1 MVGYANQGRFL
12 CALLVTGCVAEDVD
26 NNDAGTTSA
35 AASTSADTE
44 VGEAPGSDSS
54 TGAPDGT
61 SSGPSMSTGETSAAT
76 TLPPTDGE
84 VGDEGSTGT
93 PLPEGPGCSV
103 QVVTHGELFDPLPKG
118 EEAGLFPV
126 SVGEALEDFCGCHT
140 LMSNAQNI
148 EHPGLE
154 APGGTLFLEYSDIGR
169 PFGGGTLGDAM
180 AEEVFGYAMPP
191 GSCSY
196 PSDPANILRK
206 WFEEGMPDGSNF
218 TPPKG

>member
-1 MVGYANQGRFL
+1 MVVTANRGRL
-12 CALLVTGCVAEDVD
+12 LSALLVVSCVAEQDD
-26 NNDAGTTSA
+26 NDGTDGTTSA
-35 AASTSADTE
+35 VSTSADTE
-44 VGEAPGSDSS
+44 VGETPGAESS
-54 TGAPDGT
+54 TSASVGT
-61 SSGPSMSTGETSAAT
+61 STGSSTSASGVTSAAT

-84 VGDEGSTGT
+84 VGDESSTGV

-126 SVGEALEDFCGCHT
+126 SVGEALEDYCGCHT

-154 APGGTLFLEYSDIGR
+154 APGGTLFVEYADIGR
-169 PFGGGTLGDAM
+169 PFGGGTLGQAM
-180 AEEVFGYAMPP
+180 ADEVFGYAMPP

-196 PSDPANILRK
+196 PGDPAGILSK
-206 WFEEGMPDGSNF
+206 WFEEGMPDGTNF
-218 TPPKG
+218 TPP